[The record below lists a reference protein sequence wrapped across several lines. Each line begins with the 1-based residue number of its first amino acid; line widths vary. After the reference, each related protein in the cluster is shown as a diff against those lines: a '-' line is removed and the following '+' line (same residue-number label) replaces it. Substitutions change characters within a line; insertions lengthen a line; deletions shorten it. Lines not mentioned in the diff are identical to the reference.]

1 MERLEE
7 SDLVDGLSVNYMKYS
22 GLWTIINEYRETG
35 RKNAMLKI
43 GVFITM
49 IFLCPF
55 ITFSLSSF
63 FVIEVDFQA
72 ATMFVLN
79 PCSCIQS
86 VLKVLVFWFGLESQC
101 QILNMMRK
109 DFLNCIPKDKEE
121 EANEIMKNIAHRSN
135 YFCVAGITANTAC
148 VLVWNFIP
156 VLRSQ
161 YFREELNI
169 KLDNMETNSP
179 NKILGGWYP
188 FNYTV
193 TPWSEGVYVF
203 EFIVCAWAG
212 FVISLHECILIQ
224 LVMLLWGHLK
234 VVSFVL
240 SNIRRSDFLVKK
252 RFSAIHSFKNYEDDS
267 INSSEAVS
275 KRMNDHLLICLKDHQ
290 HLMKVG
296 DQIRDLYNFL
306 ITAQLGTGLLIMIIT
321 VFHFQY
327 YGTKDALFT
336 VKFVVYLGYCM
347 VENVLYCYCGA
358 YLEAASEEVGMG
370 FYSGEWYKGDVNYRK
385 IGQMLM
391 VRSLRPVS
399 LIAVQLYPVNLT
411 TLTSLLQLTYSS
423 SALMSRF
430 INDN

>member
-1 MERLEE
+1 MEPLEE
-7 SDLVDGLSVNYMKYS
+7 SDLVEGLSVNYMKYS
-22 GLWTIINEYRETG
+22 GLWKIINDYRVTG
-35 RKNAMLKI
+35 KKNILLKI
-43 GVFITM
+43 GLLIS
-49 IFLCPF
+49 FLFPGHYVM
-55 ITFSLSSF
+55 FSLSSIF
-63 FVIEVDFQA
+63 FSEVDFQA

-79 PCSCIQS
+79 PCSGLQS
-86 VLKVLVFWFGLESQC
+86 VLKVLVFWFGLHSQC
-101 QILNMMRK
+101 QILNMMKK
-109 DFLNCIPKDKEE
+109 DFLRCIPKDKAE
-121 EANEIMKNIAHRSN
+121 EAKEIMKKIAIRSN
-135 YFCVAGITANTAC
+135 YFCIAGISANAIC

-156 VLRSQ
+156 ILRSQ

-169 KLDNMETNSP
+169 KLDNMETNTP
-179 NKILGGWYP
+179 NKILGGGYP
-188 FNYTV
+188 FNYTI
-193 TPWSEGVYVF
+193 TPWSECVYVF

-224 LVMLLWGHLK
+224 LVMLLWGHIQ
-234 VVSFVL
+234 VINFVL
-240 SNIRRSDFLVKK
+240 SNIRRSDFLVKRNLPTRLSK
-252 RFSAIHSFKNYEDDS
+252 IKEDD
-267 INSSEAVS
+267 INSSEAVN
-275 KRMNDHLLICLKDHQ
+275 KRMNDHLLNCVKDHQ
-290 HLMKVG
+290 LTMKVG

-306 ITAQLGTGLLIMIIT
+306 ITAQLGTGLLIMIIS

-370 FYSGEWYKGDVNYRK
+370 FYSGEWYKGDANFRK

-430 INDN
+430 VNE